1 MMASRK
7 LRNGQRLAASFVS
20 PGILLL
26 GALLLAGVSA
36 AQAQDLRAIPECP
49 SSPGTS
55 ALSRAASDNVRLV
68 TGAPYSALGTSE
80 TVTTLADGNHVVRRN
95 TIRQWRDSDGRTR
108 SEFSL
113 SSIGGPTPL
122 EVNATMTVIDD
133 PATRERHVV
142 QPDGRVVTVPIT
154 PCRVAVSNEPDLTVG
169 PPRPA
174 GLPLKVSQPVKLGE
188 RKVDGETVAG
198 SRVEATIPAGA
209 VGNERPLT
217 MSAEQW
223 YGKDLQVVVEATYR
237 DPRTGETR
245 YRLREI
251 RRNEPD
257 AALFQVPTASG
268 KAAAPASSDSLTP
281 GPFKRP

>member
-1 MMASRK
+1 MASR
-7 LRNGQRLAASFVS
+7 RMFSRVLAH
-20 PGILLL
+20 L
-26 GALLLAGVSA
+26 GALGMGALSLAARADEVAAIPDCPPSSGSA
-36 AQAQDLRAIPECP
+36 AHAQ
-49 SSPGTS
+49 S
-55 ALSRAASDNVRLV
+55 APNNVRLV
-68 TGAPYSALGTSE
+68 TGAPYSALGTSQ
-80 TVTTLADGNHVVRRN
+80 TVSTLPDGNRVVRQN
-95 TIRQWRDSDGRTR
+95 TIRLWRDSTGRTR

-122 EVNATMTVIDD
+122 EVNATVTVIDD
-133 PATRERHVV
+133 PSTRERHML
-142 QPDGRVVTVPIT
+142 QPDGRVVTVPIA
-154 PCRVAVSNEPDLTVG
+154 PCRVVASNEPDLTVG

-188 RKVDGETVAG
+188 RQLDGETVAG

-209 VGNERPLT
+209 VGNDRPIK

-245 YRLREI
+245 YKLREI

-257 AALFQVPTASG
+257 ASLFEVPVPGQSP
-268 KAAAPASSDSLTP
+268 PAGDVPP
-281 GPFKRP
+281 GGFKRR